1 MTPTTPGYPAP
12 DNSGNMKTA
21 LLAGAVIAL
30 LGANVYLYVQIDH
43 LEADVAKMRD
53 GLSTEIT
60 SLKET
65 SSIST
70 ATHRKNLDTLK
81 DELASARTQA
91 SAAAGAAKTEAS
103 NKVDQLAKRVE
114 AEQQKVAAQQQ
125 QQATELTEV
134 KQAASTANAK
144 IGDVSGEVT
153 TVKNQVTSNK
163 AELERTI
170 ADLKKVTGDLGVQ
183 SGYIATNGKE
193 LALLKRLG
201 ERSITEFKLARTKE
215 PQRIGDIALLLK
227 KTDLKKN
234 KYTVEVVADDKRTEK
249 KDKGVNEPVQ
259 FYLSKAR
266 QPYEIVVNE
275 VKKDL
280 IVGYLAAP
288 KDQVA
293 RN

>member
-1 MTPTTPGYPAP
+1 MTPTTPGYPPP

-43 LEADVAKMRD
+43 LQTDVAKMRD

-65 SSIST
+65 STIST

-81 DELASARTQA
+81 DELATARTQA
-91 SAAAGAAKTEAS
+91 AAAAGAAKTDAA
-103 NKVDQLAKRVE
+103 NKVEQLAKKVE
-114 AEQQKVAAQQQ
+114 AEQQRVVAQQQ

-134 KQAASTANAK
+134 KQAATTANAK

-163 AELERTI
+163 AELEKTI
-170 ADLKKVTGDLGVQ
+170 ADLRKVTGDLGVQ
-183 SGYIATNGKE
+183 SGYIATNGRE
-193 LALLKRLG
+193 LAMLKRLG
-201 ERSITEFKLARTKE
+201 ERNITEFKLAKTKE
-215 PQRIGDIALLLK
+215 PQRVGDIALLLK
-227 KTDLKKN
+227 KTDQKKN
-234 KYTVEVVADDKRTEK
+234 RYTVEVMADDKRTEK

-259 FYLSKAR
+259 FYVSKAR

>member
-1 MTPTTPGYPAP
+1 
-12 DNSGNMKTA
+12 MKTA

-30 LGANVYLYVQIDH
+30 LGANVYLYIQIDH
-43 LEADVAKMRD
+43 LQADVAKMRD

-70 ATHRKNLDTLK
+70 ATHRKNLDSLK
-81 DELASARTQA
+81 DELATARTQA
-91 SAAAGAAKTEAS
+91 AAAAGAAKTEAS
-103 NKVDQLAKRVE
+103 NKVEQLAKRVE

-134 KQAASTANAK
+134 KQAATTANAK

-153 TVKNQVTSNK
+153 TVKNQVTSTK

-201 ERSITEFKLARTKE
+201 ERNITEFKLAKTKE
-215 PQRIGDIALLLK
+215 PQRVGDIALVLK
-227 KTDLKKN
+227 RTDQKKN
-234 KYTVEVVADDKRTEK
+234 RYTVEVVADDKRTEK
-249 KDKGVNEPVQ
+249 KDKGINEPIQ
-259 FYLSKAR
+259 FYVSRAR